1 MGAVKHPKPNF
12 QAAARVSTC
21 RQKRTRCLLGIV
33 VRYFAEM
40 AGGYEHWESVYQSKA
55 ADGLSWFEPAPSMSL
70 RLILAAVPAE
80 GAAVD
85 VGAGA
90 SLLVDHL
97 LVAGFDQVTLVDV
110 STSALSQVAVR
121 IGPDEARVSL
131 VCADVLSWRPSTRF
145 NVWHDRAVFHFLT
158 DAVDVERYVALAA
171 AAVAPRGALVLGT
184 FAADGPTSCSGLPT
198 TRYAPDSLAALFAND
213 FELHATER
221 EEHHTPDG
229 RLQPFTWVTLRRR
242 S

>member
-1 MGAVKHPKPNF
+1 MPTSNRRRSLG
-12 QAAARVSTC
+12 S
-21 RQKRTRCLLGIV
+21 RCC
-33 VRYFAEM
+33 YFAQM
-40 AGGYEHWESVYQSKA
+40 AGGYEHWEGVYQSKA
-55 ADGLSWFEPAPSMSL
+55 SDSLSWFEAAPSMSL

-97 LVAGFDQVTLVDV
+97 LVAGFDQVTLVDL
-110 STSALSQVAVR
+110 STSALSQVAAR
-121 IGPDEARVSL
+121 LAPEEARVSM
-131 VCADVLSWRPSTRF
+131 VCADLLSWRPPMLF

-171 AAVAPRGALVLGT
+171 VAVAPGGALVLGT

-198 TRYAPDSLAALFAND
+198 ARYAPDSLAALFADD
-213 FELHATER
+213 FELRATER
-221 EEHHTPDG
+221 EEHRTPTG
-229 RLQPFTWVTLRRR
+229 GVQAFTWVTLRRR